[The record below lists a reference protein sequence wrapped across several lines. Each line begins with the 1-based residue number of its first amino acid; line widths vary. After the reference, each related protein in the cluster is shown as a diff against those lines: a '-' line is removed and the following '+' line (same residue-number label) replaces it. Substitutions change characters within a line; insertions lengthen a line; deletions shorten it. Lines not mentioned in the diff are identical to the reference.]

1 MSIHGSPEYSTDRM
15 MCDHCGAV
23 LGPAPLV
30 ALFSRAIDA
39 GWLRSGNHDRCPD
52 CRYDPPR

>member
-1 MSIHGSPEYSTDRM
+1 MSIHGSPEYSTDWM
-15 MCDHCGAV
+15 VCDHCRAA

-30 ALFSRAIDA
+30 DLLSRGLAA
-39 GWLRSGNHDRCPD
+39 GWVCIGSQHRCPD